1 MRQVVVHELP
11 ASPETVFAWVEDLT
25 HYPTW
30 MPLVTRATAE
40 PGAEPPAWAVELTGR
55 LGPLARSKRL
65 RMVRARH
72 DAPRSVRF
80 ERAERDGRS
89 HSAWVLGAEVTPTD
103 TGARLVVEL
112 VYDGG
117 LFGPVLERLL
127 ADQVETGRRRLAN
140 AVSSG
145 PPPGAGGSR

>member
-1 MRQVVVHELP
+1 VRQVVVHELP
-11 ASPETVFAWVEDLT
+11 ASPESVFAWVEDLSL
-25 HYPTW
+25 YPAW
-30 MPLVTRATAE
+30 MPLVTRAVAE
-40 PGAEPPAWAVELTGR
+40 PAAEPSAWAVELTGR

-65 RMVRARH
+65 RMARVRH
-72 DAPRSVRF
+72 DPPRSVRF

-127 ADQVETGRRRLAN
+127 ADQVETGRRRLAD

-145 PPPGAGGSR
+145 PPSGAAGSR